1 MTSFMKSGGNVMNEI
16 RNNLCV
22 LLWMF
27 LHIPEKSQVEIIV
40 QKVSPPNVTKTPE
53 QQLREALIAAGLSQA
68 DEVQDD
74 ALTPLSEE
82 MRVQLAERLSTVGP
96 LSDLIIQEREADCC

>member
-1 MTSFMKSGGNVMNEI
+1 MGQSILTAVYEGG
-16 RNNLCV
+16 V
-22 LLWMF
+22 LRPLTP
-27 LHIPEKSQVEIIV
+27 LHMPEKSQVEIIV
-40 QKVSPPNVTKTPE
+40 QKVSPPNTTKTPE
-53 QQLREALIAAGLSQA
+53 QQLREALIAAGLSQP

-96 LSDLIIQEREADCC
+96 LSDLIIQEREAS